1 MEEVQSEREKTQQQL
16 HRQATKSAS
25 KSVQATARKLQ
36 GDLAKLSKAAAEVES
51 EVESAELLLNAW
63 DKLAATLPQEGEGE
77 EGAVGE
83 GGSPQSGA
91 ARAGPM
97 GGFGGFDVDSLM
109 AGMLA
114 AAGVQPPP
122 SQSAAAAAAAAAAG
136 VPDGVWLG
144 PDLDVLLMGG
154 SDSDSEGDDADVLD
168 AEFEQLDLP
177 SSSSTK

>member
-1 MEEVQSEREKTQQQL
+1 
-16 HRQATKSAS
+16 
-25 KSVQATARKLQ
+25 
-36 GDLAKLSKAAAEVES
+36 
-51 EVESAELLLNAW
+51 
-63 DKLAATLPQEGEGE
+63 
-77 EGAVGE
+77 
-83 GGSPQSGA
+83 
-91 ARAGPM
+91 M

-144 PDLDVLLMGG
+144 PDVDVLLMGG

-177 SSSSTK
+177 SSSTTK